1 MMKAWQHFKTIT
13 THKIWVMRYCFKIG
27 LYWQGLTHDLS
38 KYSPTEFLVGMKYY
52 QGDRSPNNAEREDT
66 GMSKSWMHHKGRNKH
81 HFEYWIDYGIN
92 CDTIIK
98 GVPMPRRYVAE
109 MIMDRISASRVYL
122 GDAYTDQAPY
132 QYLKKGI
139 GHLWFVHPETLSQL
153 EFLLRMLSERGEDD
167 TLTRLTC
174 CGHCSKCSSM
184 ESHLSSYDMIFIR
197 AVFFNTIFTSH
208 LNHRFVRFC
217 TGVLIKDFI
226 HSKSLTNLFSK

>member
-1 MMKAWQHFKTIT
+1 MNYLKNFYGHLCTILH
-13 THKIWVMRYCFKIG
+13 HKNLVRHYCFKAG
-27 LYWQGLTHDLS
+27 LYKQGIMHDWS
-38 KYSPTEFLVGMKYY
+38 KYNPIEFFAGVKYY
-52 QGDRSPNNAEREDT
+52 QGGKRSPNFAEKEDKKY
-66 GMSKSWMHHKGRNKH
+66 SSAWLHHKGRNKH

-167 TLTRLTC
+167 TLYYIRYHFLK
-174 CGHCSKCSSM
+174 GDPVPRMHCPQECTVY
-184 ESHLSSYDMIFIR
+184 EEAIR
-197 AVFFNTIFTSH
+197 KKVSPSTH
-208 LNHRFVRFC
+208 
-217 TGVLIKDFI
+217 
-226 HSKSLTNLFSK
+226 

>member
-13 THKIWVMRYCFKIG
+13 THKMWVMRYCFKIG

-167 TLTRLTC
+167 TLHYIRYHFLK
-174 CGHCSKCSSM
+174 GDPVPRMHCPQ
-184 ESHLSSYDMIFIR
+184 EYTVYEEAIR
-197 AVFFNTIFTSH
+197 KKVSPSTH
-208 LNHRFVRFC
+208 
-217 TGVLIKDFI
+217 
-226 HSKSLTNLFSK
+226 

>member
-1 MMKAWQHFKTIT
+1 MNYLKNFYGHLCTILP
-13 THKIWVMRYCFKIG
+13 HKNLVRHYCFKAG
-27 LYWQGLTHDLS
+27 LYKQGIMHDWS
-38 KYSPTEFLVGMKYY
+38 KYNPIEFFAGVKYY
-52 QGDRSPNNAEREDT
+52 QGGKRSPNFAEKEDKKY
-66 GMSKSWMHHKGRNKH
+66 SSAWLHHKGRNKH

-167 TLTRLTC
+167 TLYYIRYHFLK
-174 CGHCSKCSSM
+174 GDPVPRMHCPQECTVY
-184 ESHLSSYDMIFIR
+184 EEAIR
-197 AVFFNTIFTSH
+197 KKVSPSTH
-208 LNHRFVRFC
+208 
-217 TGVLIKDFI
+217 
-226 HSKSLTNLFSK
+226 

>member
-13 THKIWVMRYCFKIG
+13 THKMWVMRYCFKIG

-92 CDTIIK
+92 CGTIIK

-122 GDAYTDQAPY
+122 GDALYRIRRRTSISKRNRPPLVRPSRD
-132 QYLKKGI
+132 
-139 GHLWFVHPETLSQL
+139 TLAARISAAHDS
-153 EFLLRMLSERGEDD
+153 RNAGEDD
-167 TLTRLTC
+167 TL
-174 CGHCSKCSSM
+174 
-184 ESHLSSYDMIFIR
+184 YYIR
-197 AVFFNTIFTSH
+197 
-208 LNHRFVRFC
+208 
-217 TGVLIKDFI
+217 
-226 HSKSLTNLFSK
+226 